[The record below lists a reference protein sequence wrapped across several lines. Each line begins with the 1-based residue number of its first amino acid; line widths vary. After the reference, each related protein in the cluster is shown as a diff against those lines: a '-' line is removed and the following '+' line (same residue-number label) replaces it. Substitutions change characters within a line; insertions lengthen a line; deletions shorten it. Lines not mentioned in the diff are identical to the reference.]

1 MALQEKI
8 AAERADLFAFL
19 RMLSADELDD
29 SIAV

>member
-19 RMLSADELDD
+19 RMLSADEGTTRSLC
-29 SIAV
+29 